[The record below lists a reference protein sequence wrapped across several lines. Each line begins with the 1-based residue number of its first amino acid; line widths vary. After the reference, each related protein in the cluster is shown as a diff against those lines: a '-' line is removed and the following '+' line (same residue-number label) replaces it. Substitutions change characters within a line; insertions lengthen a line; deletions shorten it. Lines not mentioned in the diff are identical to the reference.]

1 MNSLGRAGA
10 RGIVPLLIVAMM
22 LASSWGM
29 FGLNEPPTGEPLENP
44 ESPLEASARSS
55 GGRVDVGN
63 WQIGD
68 EWIFAGAMDVDEL
81 VATAETVTSD
91 ASLLLTNMTQTVVDI
106 YEMEVDNVSTLV
118 YEVFGSGLFEED
130 NVSMDRY
137 RGDLDVIWESTDI
150 FRASDLSIVSTSL
163 AVEVEFTAFDRIV
176 VYIANM
182 SVIDTYH
189 PPKEV

>member
-1 MNSLGRAGA
+1 MLRLGHAPA
-10 RGIVPLLIVAMM
+10 RGIVPLLIVAIM

-29 FGLNEPPTGEPLENP
+29 IGVNEPSPAEPLENS

-106 YEMEVDNVSTLV
+106 YEMDVD
-118 YEVFGSGLFEED
+118 
-130 NVSMDRY
+130 
-137 RGDLDVIWESTDI
+137 
-150 FRASDLSIVSTSL
+150 
-163 AVEVEFTAFDRIV
+163 
-176 VYIANM
+176 
-182 SVIDTYH
+182 
-189 PPKEV
+189 